1 MGSVSRSFELPEA
14 DWATVGTVGE
24 PGQRT
29 FYLQAR
35 QGGQLVTLKLEKQQV
50 AAMSQFLAE
59 ILSDLPVPDDPAG
72 DSTDLVEPVLP
83 EWAVGA
89 LQLAYDPSAD
99 RIVILAEE
107 FGAADDEDIDD
118 DIEGIE
124 AVEAGPDDP
133 EGGMDDPDLGPVS
146 AGLAA
151 GEEQAV
157 GRIGISRA
165 HAANMARRGWELV
178 GAGRPTCTLCGH
190 PIDPEGHSCPRTN
203 GHGSPGR

>member
-1 MGSVSRSFELPEA
+1 VSRSFELPEVE
-14 DWATVGTVGE
+14 WATVGTVGE
-24 PGQRT
+24 PGHRT

-35 QGGQLVTLKLEKQQV
+35 QDDQLVTLKLEKQQV

-59 ILSDLPVPDDPAG
+59 ILSDLPSPEVIADNDDQE
-72 DSTDLVEPVLP
+72 LVEPVLA

-89 LQLAYDPSAD
+89 LQLAYDGSAD

-107 FGAADDEDIDD
+107 LGPPDEESEDD
-118 DIEGIE
+118 DLQSPPGEIDE
-124 AVEAGPDDP
+124 
-133 EGGMDDPDLGPVS
+133 PDLETIT
-146 AGLAA
+146 AGV
-151 GEEQAV
+151 GTSDEHAV
-157 GRIGISRA
+157 GRIGITRSQ
-165 HAANMARRGWELV
+165 AAGIAKRGWELV